1 MRSPRITAEGDG
13 PLPME
18 SKPTVGRRLQA
29 MLFGLVPG
37 LAHVLL
43 LDRTGVGTLYFM
55 LFFAGV
61 DAAFTGRFLLK
72 AEYSSDLFTA
82 GCALAGPVW
91 LLAYVDMTRLILL
104 RNYEK
109 RAALRRTLSSEGVR
123 LYAEGKMRAARKAFR
138 ACLALDHRDPDIL
151 FWYGVV
157 ESRRGKFGRA
167 RRAFRRCRK
176 YDLDGKWTFQAGE
189 QEGRLPALEAA
200 AKAAAKAP
208 KEPEVPKVEE
218 APSGG

>member
-1 MRSPRITAEGDG
+1 LA
-13 PLPME
+13 ME
-18 SKPTVGRRLQA
+18 QKPTVGRRLQA
-29 MLFGLVPG
+29 MVFGLVPG

-43 LDRTGVGTLYFM
+43 LDRTGLGTLYFM

-72 AEYSSDLFTA
+72 SESASDLYTA
-82 GCALAGPVW
+82 GCALAVPVW
-91 LLAYVDMTRLILL
+91 LWAYIDMTRLILL

-109 RAALRRTLSSEGVR
+109 RAAMRKTLSSEGVH

-151 FWYGVV
+151 FWYACV
-157 ESRRGKFGRA
+157 ETRRGKFGRA
-167 RRAFRRCRK
+167 RRAFKRCRK
-176 YDLDGKWTFQAGE
+176 YDLDGKWNFQVGE

-200 AKAAAKAP
+200 AKEAAKAR
-208 KEPEVPKVEE
+208 KAAGIAEPGDT
-218 APSGG
+218 ASGG